1 MILKDVSAAELEIMK
16 IIWSAGKPVI
26 ITDIWREIRGH
37 DWTYQTVQTFVN
49 RLNAKG
55 YIKIVGKQV
64 RSYLYVPAFTR
75 AEYIVLS
82 RGDLLDGS
90 EGASAA
96 DLVALLIKRGMCDA
110 AQLQKVREVLDSTAN

>member
-1 MILKDVSAAELEIMK
+1 MILKDVSSAELEIMK

-26 ITDIWREIRGH
+26 ITDIWREIQGH

-55 YIKIVGKQV
+55 YIKIIGKQV
-64 RSYLYVPAFTR
+64 RSYLYVPALTR
-75 AEYIVLS
+75 AEYIVLT

-90 EGASAA
+90 EGAGIA
-96 DLVALLIKRGMCDA
+96 DVVKLMSKRGLLKED
-110 AQLQKVREVLDSTAN
+110 QLDLLEKTIAGLKG

>member
-1 MILKDVSAAELEIMK
+1 MTLKDVSSAELEIMK

-26 ITDIWREIRGH
+26 ITDIWREIQGH

-55 YIKIVGKQV
+55 YIKIAGKQV

-75 AEYIVLS
+75 AEYVVLS

-90 EGASAA
+90 DGASVA
-96 DLVALLIKRGMCDA
+96 DVLALMIERGKCDE
-110 AQLQKVREVLDSTAN
+110 AQLEKIRKIVG

>member
-1 MILKDVSAAELEIMK
+1 MILKDVSSAELEIMK
-16 IIWSAGKPVI
+16 AIWSAGKPVI
-26 ITDIWREIRGH
+26 ITDIWREIQGH

-64 RSYLYVPAFTR
+64 RSYLYVPALTR
-75 AEYIVLS
+75 AEYIMMT

-90 EGASAA
+90 EGAGLA
-96 DLVALLIKRGMCDA
+96 DLAALMYKRGLCSD
-110 AQLQKVREVLDSTAN
+110 AQLDELRKTLDELRG

>member
-1 MILKDVSAAELEIMK
+1 MILKDVSSAELEIMK

-26 ITDIWREIRGH
+26 ITDIWREIQGH

-55 YIKIVGKQV
+55 YIKIIGKQV
-64 RSYLYVPAFTR
+64 RSYLYVPALTR
-75 AEYIVLS
+75 AEYIVLT

-90 EGASAA
+90 EGAGIA
-96 DLVALLIKRGMCDA
+96 DVVKLMSKRGLLKED
-110 AQLQKVREVLDSTAN
+110 QLDLLEKTIVGLKG

>member
-16 IIWSAGKPVI
+16 IIWTAGKPVI
-26 ITDIWREIRGH
+26 ITDIWREIEGH

-64 RSYLYVPAFTR
+64 RSYLYLPTVTR
-75 AEYIVLS
+75 AEYIVQS
-82 RGDLLDGS
+82 RGNLIDGS
-90 EGASAA
+90 EGASIS
-96 DLVALLIKRGMCDA
+96 DVVSLMFKQGICDKEELTKPSETLS
-110 AQLQKVREVLDSTAN
+110 QMID

>member
-1 MILKDVSAAELEIMK
+1 MILKDVSSAELEIMK

-26 ITDIWREIRGH
+26 ITDIWREIQGH

-55 YIKIVGKQV
+55 YIKIIGKQV
-64 RSYLYVPAFTR
+64 RSYLYVPALTR
-75 AEYIVLS
+75 AEYIVMT

-90 EGASAA
+90 EGAGIA
-96 DLVALLIKRGMCDA
+96 DVVKLMSKRGLLKED
-110 AQLQKVREVLDSTAN
+110 QLDLLEKTIAGLKG

>member
-16 IIWSAGKPVI
+16 AIWSAGKPVI
-26 ITDIWREIRGH
+26 ITDIWREIQGH

-64 RSYLYVPAFTR
+64 RSYLYVPALTR
-75 AEYIVLS
+75 AEYIVMT

-90 EGASAA
+90 EGASLA
-96 DLVALLIKRGMCDA
+96 DLAVLMHKRGLCNSE
-110 AQLQKVREVLDSTAN
+110 QLTKLREAVDSILG

>member
-1 MILKDVSAAELEIMK
+1 MILKDVSSAELEIMN

-26 ITDIWREIRGH
+26 ITDIWREIQGH

-55 YIKIVGKQV
+55 YIKITGKQV
-64 RSYLYVPAFTR
+64 RSYLYVPAFSR
-75 AEYIVLS
+75 AEYLVLT

-90 EGASAA
+90 DGASLA
-96 DLVALLIKRGMCDA
+96 DVVLLMHKRGLLDQ
-110 AQLQKVREVLDSTAN
+110 AQLDKLQAALDSCKG

>member
-1 MILKDVSAAELEIMK
+1 MILKDVSSAELEIMK

-26 ITDIWREIRGH
+26 ITDIWRGIQGH

-64 RSYLYVPAFTR
+64 RSYLYEPAFSR

-82 RGDLLDGS
+82 RGELLDGS
-90 EGASAA
+90 DGASIA
-96 DLVALLIKRGMCDA
+96 DVLKLMIERGMVDEQ
-110 AQLQKVREVLDSTAN
+110 QLAKVRETIDGTAN